1 MGGDYRRDGCQHHT
15 EGSWGY
21 GDDPEGNKDALKN
34 SECIG
39 SEAPDT
45 ITCILEKALTAAG
58 KWDGVRL
65 GAQRCTKPGKIK

>member
-39 SEAPDT
+39 SGAPDT
-45 ITCILEKALTAAG
+45 INCILEKALTAAG
-58 KWDGVRL
+58 KMGWGQAGSSEVHQ
-65 GAQRCTKPGKIK
+65 AW